1 MVICESVIDDIMHV
15 CSKPKEEVEDTPP
28 VDETNDELSSVAN
41 VCDAEKYQ
49 EVFQAR
55 HKLCKLIVLLLLLGE
70 LVGDVLSW
78 QYHLCSVMCHI
89 IGVRTYGD
97 FSKGGISYVMWQLG
111 PQIGRLEQ
119 ICLK

>member
-1 MVICESVIDDIMHV
+1 MVICESVIDDIMRV

-78 QYHLCSVMCHI
+78 QYHLCSVML
-89 IGVRTYGD
+89 
-97 FSKGGISYVMWQLG
+97 SYNRGSNIWGFFQRGNFICYVAVWATNWQTRADL
-111 PQIGRLEQ
+111 P
-119 ICLK
+119 

>member
-1 MVICESVIDDIMHV
+1 MVICESVIDDIMRV

-78 QYHLCSVMCHI
+78 QYHLCSVML
-89 IGVRTYGD
+89 
-97 FSKGGISYVMWQLG
+97 SYNRGSNIWGFFQRGNFICYVAVGATNWQTRADL
-111 PQIGRLEQ
+111 P
-119 ICLK
+119 